1 MAIDRANVGYNPAA
15 ELVRVTASPNLQDTI
30 VRNDVNDSKS
40 YQLAKQLGANFDGL
54 NNLQRVAKANVIE
67 SAQNTASSM
76 STDELAAKIKSG
88 ELHSTISPVYNAV
101 LKNTHYAN
109 VASNLQRETL
119 TKITTGELNFS
130 DDADTAKIDPATGQP
145 NLKWQSGNQK
155 LESYLLEQRNN
166 ALGEA
171 DAYGIAG
178 FDTHW
183 NKFKK
188 YAIDKNFETLANKQ
202 VEFGISTASEAV
214 RIAIAGDQTPDQL
227 SNNFLAAYKKA
238 TLPSGA
244 LLNDEAR
251 KKVLEG
257 AAFEIAKSGNVAN
270 LNALFNT
277 KLDSGLTVRMV
288 LNGKDGGKSTA
299 GMEYTAN
306 TIAASNANRA
316 QVDYFK
322 NLSEQSVA
330 KNNSTIAELVAQNRA
345 FEVPVN
351 MDKINPDGTQGLQP
365 TTNAVYSAL
374 SEKTKGMSLAGRIET
389 FNLNGVEDKETKNVI
404 QAGLNNLNS
413 ITYNDQGK
421 PAGELNA
428 NFQKSFDAYLV
439 AKAVDPA
446 YATKLAGSEGSK
458 TLEDVELLK
467 QTMGMDLN
475 GAALIV
481 AQARNNPT
489 YINGN
494 DKIVKATDKVVSDL
508 NPSWFGRLFGADEI
522 TGNISNIRA
531 DVKRSAEVMIAAGAS
546 VETTMNSLGEY
557 VQKNVVN
564 VNGSLVYLRS
574 VPATKDTP
582 QIIGGSVTQIKRLI
596 SEVGTEVAVSQ
607 KFSPDEVQMSV
618 SKDGNNF
625 TFMAKN
631 QLITK
636 PNGMPLVLTKDQVTD
651 WMNRDFENYK
661 FDKTL
666 EPKRK
671 ELDMALNDTY
681 MGGRALKLTPVD
693 QYLASPSGYRKL
705 YQAGLE
711 TKPINELRTW
721 AKEQIKQGSSW
732 ATPAT
737 PVKDYSAAPK
747 PEPDLGYGKREDGT
761 QKGKGYFGELI
772 TPDGKKM
779 TEYSIGMEIN
789 GKEVLMPSLVPTLT
803 KAEVDHIVK
812 GKPLTDAIMD
822 KAVAHA
828 KKRIAEGKSPFYG
841 QADEKSGGK

>member
-40 YQLAKQLGANFDGL
+40 YQLAKQLGANFDGF
-54 NNLQRVAKANVIE
+54 NNLNRMAKANVVE
-67 SAQNTASSM
+67 DAQNTANSM
-76 STDELAAKIKSG
+76 TTDELAAKIKSG

-109 VASNLQRETL
+109 IASNLQRETI
-119 TKITTGELNFS
+119 TKITTGELNFN

-145 NLKWQSGNQK
+145 NLQWKSGNQK
-155 LESYLLEQRNN
+155 LEDYLLEQRKN
-166 ALGEA
+166 ALGDA
-171 DAYGIAG
+171 DAYGVAG

-183 NKFKK
+183 NRFKK
-188 YAIDKNFETLANKQ
+188 HAIDKNFETLANKQ
-202 VEFGISTASEAV
+202 VEFGISTASEAI
-214 RIAIAGDQTPDQL
+214 RIAIAGEQSPEQL

-244 LLNDEAR
+244 LLNEEAR
-251 KKVLEG
+251 KKVLQG
-257 AAFEIAKSGNVAN
+257 AAYEIAKSGNVTN

-277 KLDSGLTVRMV
+277 KLDNGLTVRMA
-288 LNGKDGGKSTA
+288 LSGKDGGKEVA

-306 TIAASNANRA
+306 SIGATNANRA
-316 QVDYFK
+316 QVQYFK
-322 NLSEQSVA
+322 DMSEQSVMA
-330 KNNSTIAELVAQNRA
+330 NNKKIADLVSQNRA
-345 FEVPVN
+345 FEVPAN

-365 TTNAVYSAL
+365 TTNAVYSAI
-374 SEKTKGMSLAGRIET
+374 SEKTKGMSLPGRIET

-413 ITYNDQGK
+413 ITYNEPGK

-446 YATKLAGSEGSK
+446 YATKLAGSEGAK
-458 TLEDVELLK
+458 TLEDIELLK
-467 QTMGMDLN
+467 QTMGLDLN
-475 GAALIV
+475 GAALTV

-494 DKIVKATDKVVSDL
+494 DKITKAVDKVVSDL

-546 VETTMNSLGEY
+546 DKTTLDSLGEY
-557 VQKNVVN
+557 VQKNIVN

-574 VPATKDTP
+574 VPTTKDTP
-582 QIIGGSVTQIKRLI
+582 QVIGGSVTQIKRLI
-596 SEVGTEVAVSQ
+596 SEVGTEVAVAQ

-636 PNGMPLVLTKDQVTD
+636 PNGMPLILTKDQVTD

-711 TKPINELRTW
+711 QKPINELRTW
-721 AKEQIKQGSSW
+721 AKEQIKNGASW

-737 PVKDYSAAPK
+737 PVKDYSAPAK
-747 PEPDLGYGKREDGT
+747 PEPDLGYGTREDGT
-761 QKGKGYFGELI
+761 QKGKGFLGELK
-772 TPDGKKM
+772 TPDGKVM
-779 TEYSIGMEIN
+779 TEYSVGVELN
-789 GKEVLMPSLVPTLT
+789 GKEVSMPTLVPTLT
-803 KAEVDHIVK
+803 KTEVDYLVK
-812 GKPLTDAIMD
+812 GGKPTEAIID
-822 KAVAHA
+822 KAVKHA

>member
-15 ELVRVTASPNLQDTI
+15 ELVRVTASPNIQDTV

-40 YQLAKQLGANFDGL
+40 YQLAKQLGANFDGF
-54 NNLQRVAKANVIE
+54 NNLQRFAKANVIE
-67 SAQNTASSM
+67 DAQNTASSM
-76 STDELAAKIKSG
+76 TTDELAAKIKSG

-109 VASNLQRETL
+109 VAANLQRETI
-119 TKITTGELNFS
+119 TKITTGQLNFN
-130 DDADTAKIDPATGQP
+130 DDADTNKIDPATGQP
-145 NLKWQSGNQK
+145 NLKWKSGNQK
-155 LESYLLEQRNN
+155 LEDYLLEQRKN
-166 ALGEA
+166 ALGDA

-183 NKFKK
+183 NRFKK
-188 YAIDKNFETLANKQ
+188 HAIDKNFETLANKQ
-202 VEFGISTASEAV
+202 VEFGISTASEAI
-214 RIAIAGDQTPDQL
+214 RIAIAGEQSPEQL

-244 LLNDEAR
+244 LLNEEAR
-251 KKVLEG
+251 KKVLQG
-257 AAFEIAKSGNVAN
+257 AAYEVAKSGNVTS

-277 KLDSGLTVRMV
+277 KLDNGLTVRMA
-288 LNGKDGGKSTA
+288 LSGKDGGKEA
-299 GMEYTAN
+299 AAMEYTAN
-306 TIAASNANRA
+306 SIGAANANRA
-316 QVDYFK
+316 QAQYFK
-322 NLSEQSVA
+322 DASEQSVA
-330 KNNSTIAELVAQNRA
+330 SNNSRIADLVSQNRA
-345 FEVPVN
+345 FEVPEN

-365 TTNAVYSAL
+365 TSNAVYSAL
-374 SEKTKGMSLAGRIET
+374 TEKTKGMSLAGRIET

-413 ITYNDQGK
+413 ITYNEQGK

-428 NFQKSFDAYLV
+428 NFQKSFESYLV

-446 YATKLAGSEGSK
+446 YATKLAGSDGSK

-475 GAALIV
+475 GAALVV

-494 DKIVKATDKVVSDL
+494 DKIVKATDKIVADL

-522 TGNISNIRA
+522 TGNVSNIRA

-546 VETTMNSLGEY
+546 VDNTMKSLEEY

-574 VPATKDTP
+574 VPSSKDS
-582 QIIGGSVTQIKRLI
+582 QQVIGGSVTQIKRLV

-607 KFSPDEVQMSV
+607 GFAPDEVQMSV
-618 SKDGNNF
+618 SKDGGNF

-631 QLITK
+631 QPLLK
-636 PNGMPLVLTKDQVTD
+636 PNGMPLILTKDQVTD

-661 FDKTL
+661 FDKAL
-666 EPKRK
+666 EPKR
-671 ELDMALNDTY
+671 NDLKISLEDSY
-681 MGGRALKLTPVD
+681 LGGRTKKLSPAD
-693 QYLASPSGYRKL
+693 QYLSSPTGYRKL
-705 YQAGLE
+705 YQAGLDN
-711 TKPINELRTW
+711 KPINELRTW
-721 AKEQIKQGSSW
+721 AKEQVKNGSSW

-737 PVKDYSAAPK
+737 PLKDYS
-747 PEPDLGYGKREDGT
+747 T
-761 QKGKGYFGELI
+761 KGA
-772 TPDGKKM
+772 
-779 TEYSIGMEIN
+779 N
-789 GKEVLMPSLVPTLT
+789 
-803 KAEVDHIVK
+803 
-812 GKPLTDAIMD
+812 
-822 KAVAHA
+822 
-828 KKRIAEGKSPFYG
+828 
-841 QADEKSGGK
+841 